1 MITATA
7 TRTVSTLGN
16 AIEAS
21 YSIKDSSKIFS
32 ILRSNIY
39 SDKMLA
45 VVREYSTNG
54 WDGHILAGTPDRPL
68 KVTLPTALA
77 PVFKVRDFGVGLSE
91 ESVLNIYT
99 TYGESTKESSNDF
112 NGTFGLGSKSAFAY
126 GN

>member
-1 MITATA
+1 M
-7 TRTVSTLGN
+7 
-16 AIEAS
+16 
-21 YSIKDSSKIFS
+21 IFS

-68 KVTLPTALA
+68 KVTLPTSLA

-126 GN
+126 GNSFDIISFFEGTKTMYTS

>member
-7 TRTVSTLGN
+7 TRSVSTMGE

-21 YSIKDSSKIFS
+21 YTIQDSAKIFS

-68 KVTLPTALA
+68 KITLPTLLA
-77 PVFKVRDFGVGLSE
+77 PVFKVRDFGVGMSE
-91 ESVLNIYT
+91 ETVLNVYT
-99 TYGESTKESSNDF
+99 SCLLYTSPSPRDLSTSRMPSS
-112 NGTFGLGSKSAFAY
+112 A
-126 GN
+126 